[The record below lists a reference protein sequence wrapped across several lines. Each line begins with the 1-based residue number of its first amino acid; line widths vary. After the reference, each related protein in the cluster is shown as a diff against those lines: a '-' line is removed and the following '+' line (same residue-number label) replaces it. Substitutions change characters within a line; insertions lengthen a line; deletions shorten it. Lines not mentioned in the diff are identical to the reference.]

1 MAGSIELIRKI
12 DDAVKRI
19 VDVGN
24 EEGVSIAFVLG
35 STAVSVLWMLEYF
48 RHLEQMEAL
57 GFSAQEI

>member
-35 STAVSVLWMLEYF
+35 STTVTVLWMLEYL

-57 GFSAQEI
+57 GFGAQEI